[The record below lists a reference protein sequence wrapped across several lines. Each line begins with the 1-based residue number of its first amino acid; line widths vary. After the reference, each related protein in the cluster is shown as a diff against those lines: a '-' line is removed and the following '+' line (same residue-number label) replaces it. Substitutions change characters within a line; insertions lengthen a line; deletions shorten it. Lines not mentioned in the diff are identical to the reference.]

1 MYIPDSSPQNITLF
15 FTAIIGVSIVVLR
28 ELKPTTRLGYSK
40 FASTNSTIWKIP
52 SRWGM
57 LLIYMPSALLFLA
70 LLTLPSAKGHVW
82 ITVLLSA
89 FHYMKR
95 IYEVLFL
102 HKYSGSALIKDTL
115 LISTCYAVHAVGL
128 VYLTA
133 RVPVDRIV
141 RKQVTF
147 GTTFFIVGETMNH
160 YHHRILAGLRK
171 EKDDLGEIIAFIAMG
186 FVSQNGMTFVLQL
199 GSAAYLAVRAHNTKA
214 WYESKFPQAAPRAA
228 LMPGIL

>member
-1 MYIPDSSPQNITLF
+1 MHESRQWNWIIHSRIKQSNKLFLFHSLIVTRMYIPDSSPQNITLF

-40 FASTNSTIWKIP
+40 FASTNSTIWKVEYNIICYELLLIHLHMNQIP

-95 IYEVLFL
+95 IYVGQCSKRCHHLYMATKCFIQRRFFF
-102 HKYSGSALIKDTL
+102 YT
-115 LISTCYAVHAVGL
+115 ST
-128 VYLTA
+128 
-133 RVPVDRIV
+133 RV
-141 RKQVTF
+141 
-147 GTTFFIVGETMNH
+147 
-160 YHHRILAGLRK
+160 
-171 EKDDLGEIIAFIAMG
+171 
-186 FVSQNGMTFVLQL
+186 
-199 GSAAYLAVRAHNTKA
+199 
-214 WYESKFPQAAPRAA
+214 APW
-228 LMPGIL
+228 